1 MRLSEPAV
9 TMNREQEFSL
19 RWNNYENNLC
29 LVLESMLKRGA
40 LVDVTLSCE
49 GTSLKV
55 HRAILSACS
64 PYFEELFIQTDH
76 SHPIVILK
84 DVKAEELQALID
96 VNYHLQTLS
105 PLIYSFFKI
114 I

>member
-1 MRLSEPAV
+1 MRISEPTIIV
-9 TMNREQEFSL
+9 SMNREEQEFSL
-19 RWNNYENNLC
+19 RWNNHENNLC

-49 GTSLKV
+49 GKSLRV

-64 PYFEELFIQTDH
+64 PYFEELFVETVH

-96 VNYHLQTLS
+96 VTTDR
-105 PLIYSFFKI
+105 F
-114 I
+114 